1 MAHTLKVLAEAM
13 GKGEHL
19 NLPPFRPAKTA
30 SKADAPA
37 KPAKAPRKAAKPL
50 AVPEKGR

>member
-1 MAHTLKVLAEAM
+1 M
-13 GKGEHL
+13 GGVIRKAQDAV
-19 NLPPFRPAKTA
+19 AKTA

-37 KPAKAPRKAAKPL
+37 KPAKAARKSAKPL